1 MQAITDL
8 IMYFQ
13 KGGLVMWPLLACSI
27 TVIAI
32 AIERFIYYKSV
43 DSGVVF
49 TSRYC
54 AAVRSGDFAVATELA
69 RKGSGQCAQM
79 LADVAAIAG
88 GKAEKSAFLES
99 RAGIF
104 MATLRDKLDYL
115 GIIVTMSPLLGL
127 LGTIVGMIGAF
138 SIFNVEAG
146 APMAITGGIGEALIA
161 TATGLCV
168 AILSLCAHSYFAH
181 RKESKIMKLRD
192 VRNRKTPP
200 LMIIPMIDIMFFLL
214 VFFMLSTM
222 YMIDLKT
229 IPVKLPQAKNAATD
243 TTTTF
248 AVTMKADGSI
258 YLGDAQTDAE
268 ALALQAGLEQK
279 KNKNFAVVIRAEKA
293 LEYGEVIKLVD
304 KLKGAGVA
312 RFGLATD
319 GGK

>member
-8 IMYFQ
+8 IMYFH

-43 DSGVVF
+43 DGGAAF
-49 TSRYC
+49 AARYC

-79 LADVAAIAG
+79 LADVAAVAG

-181 RKESKIMKLRD
+181 RMD
-192 VRNRKTPP
+192 N
-200 LMIIPMIDIMFFLL
+200 MITDMEQCFSALL
-214 VFFMLSTM
+214 E
-222 YMIDLKT
+222 
-229 IPVKLPQAKNAATD
+229 
-243 TTTTF
+243 
-248 AVTMKADGSI
+248 
-258 YLGDAQTDAE
+258 AE
-268 ALALQAGLEQK
+268 TR
-279 KNKNFAVVIRAEKA
+279 RA
-293 LEYGEVIKLVD
+293 
-304 KLKGAGVA
+304 
-312 RFGLATD
+312 RS
-319 GGK
+319 

>member
-8 IMYFQ
+8 IMYFH

-43 DSGVVF
+43 DSGTVF
-49 TSRYC
+49 ASHYC

-79 LADVAAIAG
+79 LADVAAITG

-181 RKESKIMKLRD
+181 RMD
-192 VRNRKTPP
+192 N
-200 LMIIPMIDIMFFLL
+200 MITDMEQCFSALL
-214 VFFMLSTM
+214 E
-222 YMIDLKT
+222 
-229 IPVKLPQAKNAATD
+229 
-243 TTTTF
+243 
-248 AVTMKADGSI
+248 
-258 YLGDAQTDAE
+258 AE
-268 ALALQAGLEQK
+268 TR
-279 KNKNFAVVIRAEKA
+279 RA
-293 LEYGEVIKLVD
+293 
-304 KLKGAGVA
+304 
-312 RFGLATD
+312 RS
-319 GGK
+319 

>member
-8 IMYFQ
+8 IMYFH
-13 KGGLVMWPLLACSI
+13 KGGLVMWPLLACSV

-43 DSGVVF
+43 DSGAAF
-49 TSRYC
+49 AARYC
-54 AAVRSGDFAVATELA
+54 TAVRSGDFAVATELA

-181 RKESKIMKLRD
+181 RID
-192 VRNRKTPP
+192 N
-200 LMIIPMIDIMFFLL
+200 MITDMEQCFSALL
-214 VFFMLSTM
+214 E
-222 YMIDLKT
+222 
-229 IPVKLPQAKNAATD
+229 
-243 TTTTF
+243 
-248 AVTMKADGSI
+248 
-258 YLGDAQTDAE
+258 AE
-268 ALALQAGLEQK
+268 TRRG
-279 KNKNFAVVIRAEKA
+279 RS
-293 LEYGEVIKLVD
+293 
-304 KLKGAGVA
+304 
-312 RFGLATD
+312 
-319 GGK
+319 